1 MGINPGSC
9 PGVVRIVTET
19 RQQEMIMRK
28 EQKEVVEAIKKF
40 KISNGNTQ
48 DYVKL
53 FIAASKSL
61 KQIISLTWQEL
72 EEAIQELEEAIN
84 EGIKT
89 SQTDVKKEEEL
100 HPVRFSH
107 RHVDIIKHIMGHF
120 SEYFEQE
127 SEEVFEH
134 LRKSEE
140 GMDTELKEL
149 SQ

>member
-61 KQIISLTWQEL
+61 RQGISLTWQEL
-72 EEAIQELEEAIN
+72 EESIN

>member
-19 RQQEMIMRK
+19 RQQEMSMRK
-28 EQKEVVEAIKKF
+28 GQMEVVEAIKKF
-40 KISNGNTQ
+40 KASNEDMQ

-61 KQIISLTWQEL
+61 RQGISLTWQEL
-72 EEAIQELEEAIN
+72 EESIN